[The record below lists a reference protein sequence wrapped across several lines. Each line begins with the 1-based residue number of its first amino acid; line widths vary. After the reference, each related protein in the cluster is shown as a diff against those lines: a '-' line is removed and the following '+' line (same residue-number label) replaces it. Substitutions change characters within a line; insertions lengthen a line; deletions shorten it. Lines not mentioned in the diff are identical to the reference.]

1 MQALRQRRAG
11 GDEEAEEEPEEAE
24 AAIPLEECISDFWD
38 LGAPLEGF
46 SVSIR
51 PPTIGMPVLKRLGV
65 ANFVPE
71 PGLEEYLRQA
81 YETISQQALQVAF
94 RDVSGEK

>member
-11 GDEEAEEEPEEAE
+11 GVEAVEEEVEEFE
-24 AAIPLEECISDFWD
+24 TAIPLEESLSNFWD

-51 PPTIGMPVLKRLGV
+51 PPVIEMPLLKRLG
-65 ANFVPE
+65 AASFVPE
-71 PGLEEYLRQA
+71 PGLEGYLRQA
-81 YETISQQALQVAF
+81 YETISQQAIKIAF
-94 RDVSGEK
+94 RDVSEEK